1 MEETK
6 VSSKYQIVIPK
17 AIRERAHIQAGQ
29 KLTVILKG
37 NVISLVPQVPLEE
50 LRGFVSALDT
60 EGLREEEDRF

>member
-1 MEETK
+1 MEETT
-6 VSSKYQIVIPK
+6 VSSKYQVVIPK
-17 AIRERAHIQAGQ
+17 AIRERANIETGQ

-50 LRGFVSALDT
+50 LRGFASGIDT

>member
-17 AIRERAHIQAGQ
+17 AIRDRANIEAGQ

-37 NVISLVPQVPLEE
+37 NVISLVPQVLLEE
-50 LRGFVSALDT
+50 LRGFVSAIDT
-60 EGLREEEDRF
+60 KGLREEEDRF

>member
-17 AIRERAHIQAGQ
+17 AIRDRANIEAGQ

-50 LRGFVSALDT
+50 LRGFISGIDT
-60 EGLREEEDRF
+60 KGLREEEDRL